1 MSKITIEQAKK
12 IPPKTL
18 LKLINRMKKFLKKHP
33 IVIDMFKEYDVPID
47 ELDLIPMRFGEL
59 DVSARTDHGIITFSF
74 NLLCDGDFFKDYMY
88 AVHEITH
95 FLQQTTGNKPTQ
107 GAEEGDYLEN
117 PFEQEGFQKQIEYVD
132 DMYGENEA
140 EEYVEHLLDH
150 HKVKDSD
157 ERDDKKEKL
166 MELVDE

>member
-1 MSKITIEQAKK
+1 MDLEQAKK

-33 IVIDMFKEYDVPID
+33 VVIDMFKEYDVPID

-59 DVSARTDHGIITFSF
+59 EVSARTDHGIITFNF
-74 NLLCDGDFFKDYMY
+74 KLLCDGDFFKDYMY

-95 FLQQTTGNKPTQ
+95 FLQQTTGSKPTQ
-107 GAEEGDYLEN
+107 GADDGDYLEN
-117 PFEQEGFQKQIEYVD
+117 PFEQEGFQKQVEYVD
-132 DMYGENEA
+132 DMFGENEA
-140 EEYVEHLLDH
+140 EEYVDHLLDH

-157 ERDDKKEKL
+157 EREDKKEKL